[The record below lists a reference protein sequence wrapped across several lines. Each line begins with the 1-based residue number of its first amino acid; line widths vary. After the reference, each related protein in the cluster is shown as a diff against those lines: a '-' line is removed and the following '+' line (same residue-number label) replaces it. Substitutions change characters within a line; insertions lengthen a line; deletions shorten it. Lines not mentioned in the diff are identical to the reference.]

1 MIQFLSHVLVESG
14 RAVPGAA
21 WADVDKAVSQAVSPA
36 PRVGQLARPRL
47 WAVPLP
53 GTQSRA
59 TSGGRKAVCS
69 AF

>member
-21 WADVDKAVSQAVSPA
+21 WADVDKAVSQVVSPA

-59 TSGGRKAVCS
+59 TSS
-69 AF
+69 